1 MPDEKEV
8 KEDIV
13 AWEWNDFA
21 MKQMSKRLTG
31 TTNLMVAFCLVAVN
45 PKDSSLNVT
54 ADILG
59 DKSGPMPESDREGI
73 LKVFA
78 KFEEEIKKIFGAQT
92 HNPVEAWK
100 SQTPGGKAG

>member
-1 MPDEKEV
+1 MPDKKEE
-8 KEDIV
+8 KEDII

-21 MKQMSKRLTG
+21 MKQMGKRLTG
-31 TTNLMVAFCLVAVN
+31 TSNLLVAFCLIAIN
-45 PKDSSLNVT
+45 PEDKGLNVT

-78 KFEEEIKKIFGAQT
+78 KFEEEIKKIFGAQA
-92 HNPVEAWK
+92 HSPVQMWGHLK
-100 SQTPGGKAG
+100 K